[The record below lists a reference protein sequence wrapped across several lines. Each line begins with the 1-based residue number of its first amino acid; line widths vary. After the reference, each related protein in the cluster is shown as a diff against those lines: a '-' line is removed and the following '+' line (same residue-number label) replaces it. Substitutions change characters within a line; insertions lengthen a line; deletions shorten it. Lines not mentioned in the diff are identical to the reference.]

1 MDHIKEDILYS
12 LIDGSIEGSERE
24 THESHISECDACF
37 SMYAT
42 LKSSF
47 TEIEST
53 DLKTTPADLI
63 KRAEIELGFGKKTT
77 KPPRKPKPWDALIEI
92 IQNKLNDLL
101 VPVLAPVTALLLIVF
116 GLFRVYSP
124 AVVRVA
130 DSGAAVTAPALRGIP
145 KDAKAPVWKSFNP
158 DIKYQAASN
167 KNNGS
172 KNFNGPLR
180 VPDLSNKS
188 IKEIELILQTQGARY
203 IIYKSNIFSQIPAP
217 GTEYNSKDT
226 LKIYF
231 PSSR

>member
-37 SMYAT
+37 SKYAS
-42 LKSSF
+42 LKSSY

-53 DLKTTPADLI
+53 ELKSAPADLI
-63 KRAEIELGFGKKTT
+63 KRAELELGITKKEP
-77 KPPRKPKPWDALIEI
+77 KPQPKPKPWDALIEI

-101 VPVLAPVTALLLIVF
+101 VPVLAPITALLLIVF

-124 AVVRVA
+124 AIVRVA
-130 DSGAAVTAPALRGIP
+130 DSGTAITAPTLAE
-145 KDAKAPVWKSFNP
+145 DSNAPVWKKFDPN
-158 DIKYQAASN
+158 IKFQATSN

-203 IIYKSNIFSQIPAP
+203 FIYKSNIFSQIPAP